1 MGEVQELQLH
11 VMGEEDKEA
20 KLPERGSVSDET
32 VAQRSTNFRRWI
44 RIAIYTF
51 LVLSGQAAATLL
63 GRQYYDK
70 GGKSKWLAT
79 LVQLVG
85 FPILLPFYCI
95 QLSKSPEREKI
106 IQTERPSFSVLT
118 SIYVSLGLLTAA
130 DCYLYSVGLL
140 YLPVSTY
147 SLICASQLAFN
158 ACFSFFLNSLKF
170 TPFVLNSLFLLT
182 ISSTLLVFQNDD
194 STDTTDTSKGKYA
207 IGFICTV
214 AASAGYGLV
223 LSLLQLAFKKV
234 IKSKTFTAV
243 LDMIVYTNLVASCVI
258 VVGLFASSE
267 WKSLA
272 QEMEEYKLGKVSYV
286 MNLVWT
292 AITWQVFSIGSV
304 GMIIEASSLFANA
317 ISVLGLPIVPVLAVV
332 FFHDKM
338 NGLKVIAMLLAI
350 WGFLSFV
357 FQHYLDDSEEDKEAK
372 HGGVQ
377 NEPLVPVHRPENVRH
392 WIRIAIHAFF
402 VLSGQ
407 SVATLLGTLYFKK
420 GGNSKWMATLVQ
432 LAGFPVLFPYYCI
445 PKSKKTKTVKIQTK
459 TPSFLVLSSVY
470 IFIGLFIAVYCYL
483 YSVGLM
489 YLPVSTWM
497 A

>member
-95 QLSKSPEREKI
+95 QLSKSPERETI

-317 ISVLGLPIVPVLAVV
+317 ISVLGLPIVPVLAVI

-338 NGLKVIAMLLAI
+338 NGLKVISTLLAI

-357 FQHYLDDSEEDKEAK
+357 FQHYLNDSEEDKEAK
-372 HGGVQ
+372 HGCVQ
-377 NEPLVPVHRPENVRH
+377 NEPLIPVHRPENVRH

>member
-1 MGEVQELQLH
+1 MIVKTSFRNKKLYRAGFKSKLCASFFNLEDFHSNTPSSYMGEVQELQLQ
-11 VMGEEDKEA
+11 VMVEEDKEA
-20 KLPERGSVSDET
+20 KLPERSSVSDET

-51 LVLSGQAAATLL
+51 LVLSGQVAATLL

-95 QLSKSPEREKI
+95 QLSKSPKRETI
-106 IQTERPSFSVLT
+106 IQRERPTFSVLA
-118 SIYVSLGLLTAA
+118 SIYVSLGLLLAA

-158 ACFSFFLNSLKF
+158 ACFSFFLNSLKL

-223 LSLLQLAFKKV
+223 LSLQQLTFKKV
-234 IKSKTFTAV
+234 IKSKKFTAL

-272 QEMEEYKLGKVSYV
+272 REMEEYKLGKVSYV

-304 GMIIEASSLFANA
+304 GMIVEASSLFSNA
-317 ISVLGLPIVPVLAVV
+317 IGVLGLPIVPVLAVV

-357 FQHYLDDSEEDKEAK
+357 FQHYLNDCYQGNTEEVSRA
-372 HGGVQ
+372 
-377 NEPLVPVHRPENVRH
+377 
-392 WIRIAIHAFF
+392 
-402 VLSGQ
+402 
-407 SVATLLGTLYFKK
+407 
-420 GGNSKWMATLVQ
+420 
-432 LAGFPVLFPYYCI
+432 
-445 PKSKKTKTVKIQTK
+445 
-459 TPSFLVLSSVY
+459 SS
-470 IFIGLFIAVYCYL
+470 
-483 YSVGLM
+483 
-489 YLPVSTWM
+489 TRNQ
-497 A
+497 

>member
-95 QLSKSPEREKI
+95 QLSKSPERETI

-223 LSLLQLAFKKV
+223 LSLLQLTFKKV

-357 FQHYLDDSEEDKEAK
+357 FQHYLNDCKSETYQRNTDEDSRASST
-372 HGGVQ
+372 Q
-377 NEPLVPVHRPENVRH
+377 N
-392 WIRIAIHAFF
+392 
-402 VLSGQ
+402 Q
-407 SVATLLGTLYFKK
+407 
-420 GGNSKWMATLVQ
+420 
-432 LAGFPVLFPYYCI
+432 
-445 PKSKKTKTVKIQTK
+445 
-459 TPSFLVLSSVY
+459 
-470 IFIGLFIAVYCYL
+470 
-483 YSVGLM
+483 
-489 YLPVSTWM
+489 
-497 A
+497 

>member
-1 MGEVQELQLH
+1 MGEVQELQLQ
-11 VMGEEDKEA
+11 VMVHEHKEA
-20 KLPERGSVSDET
+20 KLSEHSGVSHET

-79 LVQLVG
+79 LVQLAG

-95 QLSKSPEREKI
+95 QPPKSPKRETI
-106 IQTERPSFSVLT
+106 IQTERPSLSSLA
-118 SIYVSLGLLTAA
+118 SIYVSLGLLSAA

-170 TPFVLNSLFLLT
+170 TPLVLNSLFLLT
-182 ISSTLLVFQNDD
+182 ISSALLVFQNDD
-194 STDTTDTSKGKYA
+194 STNTTDTSKGKYV

-214 AASAGYGLV
+214 AASAGYGLM
-223 LSLLQLAFKKV
+223 LSLIQLAFKKI
-234 IKSKTFTAV
+234 IKSETFTAI
-243 LDMIVYTNLVASCVI
+243 LDMIVYINLAASCVI

-272 QEMEEYKLGKVSYV
+272 REMEEYKLGKVSYV

-292 AITWQVFSIGSV
+292 AISWQVFSIGSV
-304 GMIIEASSLFANA
+304 GMILEASSLFSNA

-357 FQHYLDDSEEDKEAK
+357 FQHHLDDS
-372 HGGVQ
+372 
-377 NEPLVPVHRPENVRH
+377 
-392 WIRIAIHAFF
+392 
-402 VLSGQ
+402 
-407 SVATLLGTLYFKK
+407 
-420 GGNSKWMATLVQ
+420 
-432 LAGFPVLFPYYCI
+432 
-445 PKSKKTKTVKIQTK
+445 KSKTDQRNTYEV
-459 TPSFLVLSSVY
+459 SRASST
-470 IFIGLFIAVYCYL
+470 LNQ
-483 YSVGLM
+483 
-489 YLPVSTWM
+489 
-497 A
+497 